1 MKPPVSSEIRQQVLA
16 LRRNHSLRGVA
27 ERTGLPIGTV
37 KTICSRSGAFRDN
50 PKHRALFSL
59 PPIRESNQT
68 LPAIQHLPPQ
78 KSVTGDSEIDS
89 VLWLREVIG
98 TGQAAMIE
106 KAIEAA
112 KLVKT
117 PMDELEKRYTKHL
130 VSMNPGSL
138 FAALSSFGFGDLEGL
153 AEKSVK
159 KLTLCNEAAARFGDS
174 LFDDTEAEIFCIETL
189 AGMKPPDKGIFLDD
203 GEVSK
208 QFKARPEL
216 MPNTLSDCLYE
227 RVFWSDLYALRNAT
241 GGYGDP
247 GIEAYA
253 RECFAF
259 RCLAEIRPRSKEESI
274 AVFRY
279 LAEKDCM
286 DRSETNDIL
295 LNLIG

>member
-1 MKPPVSSEIRQQVLA
+1 MKQGVSLDIRQRVLD
-16 LRRNHSLRGVA
+16 LRRSHSLREVA

-78 KSVTGDSEIDS
+78 KSVTGDSELDS

-106 KAIEAA
+106 KAMEAA

-117 PMDELEKRYTKHL
+117 PLDELEKRYTKHL
-130 VSMNPGSL
+130 VSMNPGH
-138 FAALSSFGFGDLEGL
+138 FAASFASFGFSDLEGF
-153 AEKSVK
+153 AKTSVK
-159 KLTLCNEAAARFGDS
+159 KLTLRNEAAARFGDS
-174 LFDDTEAEIFCIETL
+174 LFDDTEAEIFCAEAL
-189 AGMKPPDKGIFLDD
+189 AGLERGNMLDFD
-203 GEVSK
+203 DHEVDAR
-208 QFKARPEL
+208 FKARPDL
-216 MPNTLSDCLYE
+216 MPNTLNDCLHE
-227 RVFWSDLYALRNAT
+227 LAFWRELYWLRRAT
-241 GGYGDP
+241 GGFSDP
-247 GIEAYA
+247 APEASA
-253 RECFAF
+253 HDDMVF
-259 RCLAEIRPRSKEESI
+259 RMLAEVRPRSKEESI

-279 LAEKDCM
+279 LAENDCM